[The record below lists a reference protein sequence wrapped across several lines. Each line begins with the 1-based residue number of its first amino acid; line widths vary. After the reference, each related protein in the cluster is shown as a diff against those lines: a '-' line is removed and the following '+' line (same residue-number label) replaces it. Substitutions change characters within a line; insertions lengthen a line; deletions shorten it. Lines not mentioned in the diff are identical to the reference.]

1 MTTKV
6 LTSAPPSMNTY
17 LEFIDPRKQVTVF
30 KEKDA
35 TKMPEGKDFNS
46 NIKNDNKSPLSKKVY
61 IQPVPSADRAGP

>member
-1 MTTKV
+1 
-6 LTSAPPSMNTY
+6 MNTY

-61 IQPVPSADRAGP
+61 IQPVPLADRAGP